1 MGNTPTAILKG
12 KKEKGSPGKK
22 GKKGKNPWSDSDV
35 SDVDG
40 SNSFIYVFF
49 LS

>member
-1 MGNTPTAILKG
+1 MK
-12 KKEKGSPGKK
+12 GKK
-22 GKKGKNPWSDSDV
+22 GKGKSSPEKKGKKKNPWSDSDV

-40 SNSFIYVFF
+40 TNLFIFKNTL